1 MIKYTSYADRPHNEY
16 FLGIVN
22 SIIDRLEKSNLN
34 ASVYYYHNFHQ
45 LYYQFQDT
53 QRWFDKDPAEFIVLV
68 MTDFLSNGKE
78 TKFDIGLLAQ
88 FNKKFLMVSTVENG
102 VADLDFPPNVDIIH
116 MGPDWCHGKE
126 LYPKLAPQ
134 EKVDEG
140 PHWICLNRW
149 PRQHRIIAGCYL
161 LGNGLGLK
169 DDPRGILRAVLPFQV
184 LDFNAWL
191 NEMGL
196 DHETEHL
203 RPILNTGWQKLKNG
217 EHQVTDMYSVGD
229 TYYYTSNNAGNYEEH
244 LRDFYRTTTVEIIN
258 ETLYYNRGISPS
270 EKYFQSVFG
279 MNFPIM
285 ISCPGTVDYLR
296 KHGFDVFDDVI
307 DHSYDKIEHDVNRIV
322 YAINSNFE
330 MLANPAVARAKW
342 HECRERFEKNIAWAR
357 GPMYD
362 HFKNMAL
369 QNFDN
374 YMLTYQPYKP

>member
-1 MIKYTSYADRPHNEY
+1 MIKFTQYATRPHNEY
-16 FLGIVN
+16 FLEICN
-22 SIIDRLEKSNLN
+22 AIIDRLEKSNMN
-34 ASVYYYHNFHQ
+34 ASVYYYNDFHQ
-45 LYYQFQDT
+45 IYYQFQDT

-68 MTDFLSNGKE
+68 MSDFISNGQE
-78 TKFDIGLLAQ
+78 TVFNVDLLRQFD
-88 FNKKFLMVSTVENG
+88 KKFLIVSTVENAS
-102 VADLDFPPNVDIIH
+102 ADITIPPNVDIIH

-149 PRQHRIIAGCYL
+149 PRQHRIITQTFL
-161 LGNGLGLK
+161 LGMGLGYRE
-169 DDPRGILRAVLPFQV
+169 DPRGILRAVTPPAISNF
-184 LDFNAWL
+184 DSWIG
-191 NEMGL
+191 EMGV
-196 DHETEHL
+196 DQETEHV
-203 RPILNTGWQKLKNG
+203 RPILNDGWIKLVQGK
-217 EHQVTDMYSVGD
+217 HYVTDMYCVGD
-229 TYYYTSNNAGNYEEH
+229 NYYYTSNNAGNYEEY
-244 LRDFYRTTTVEIIN
+244 LRDFYRTTVVDVIT
-258 ETLYYNRGISPS
+258 ETLYYNRSISPS
-270 EKYFQSVFG
+270 EKYFQSVYG

-307 DHSYDKIEHDVNRIV
+307 DHSYDKIEHDVNRII